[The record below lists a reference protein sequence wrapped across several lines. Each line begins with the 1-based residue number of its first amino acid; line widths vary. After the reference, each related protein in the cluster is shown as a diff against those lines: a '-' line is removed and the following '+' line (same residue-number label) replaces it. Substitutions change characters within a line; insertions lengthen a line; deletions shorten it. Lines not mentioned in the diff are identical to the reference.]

1 MLRKLILIATS
12 LLLLSQS
19 SCTTTKVIHETADP
33 THATTRRTTAAPT
46 TTVATTTTAAQVQ
59 DTQDNYE
66 VDYIANR
73 NTKKFHRPGCPSVKE
88 MNEENKISFH
98 GSREDLIDEGYVPC
112 KRCKP

>member
-1 MLRKLILIATS
+1 MKKTLYILCALFLILQTS
-12 LLLLSQS
+12 CS
-19 SCTTTKVIHETADP
+19 TTKVIHETADP

-46 TTVATTTTAAQVQ
+46 TTVVPTTTAAQVQ
-59 DTQDNYE
+59 DTQGNYE